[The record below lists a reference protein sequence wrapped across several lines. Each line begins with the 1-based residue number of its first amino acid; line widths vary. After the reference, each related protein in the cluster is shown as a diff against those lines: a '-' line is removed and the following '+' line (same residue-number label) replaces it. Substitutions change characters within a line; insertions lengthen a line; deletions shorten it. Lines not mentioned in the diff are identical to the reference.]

1 MRRTQYLKDE
11 IEKNLQKKT
20 IGLMKVEI
28 KKKYTKTIKEI
39 IKHYFNE

>member
-28 KKKYTKTIKEI
+28 KKKYTKTIKKI

>member
-20 IGLMKVEI
+20 IGLVKVEI
-28 KKKYTKTIKEI
+28 KKKIHKNNKKIYKTL
-39 IKHYFNE
+39 F

>member
-1 MRRTQYLKDE
+1 MKLK
-11 IEKNLQKKT
+11 KTYKKKT